1 MQKPFVDA
9 TLSIK
14 RRRWR
19 LLLSCIIL
27 CQLKAIKINLNL
39 FISDR
44 KRWPQLRESVGP
56 MSCRISLRP
65 SETQFSY
72 VIKVSPLRIGIYEF
86 SGKVNF

>member
-1 MQKPFVDA
+1 MQKPFVELDA
-9 TLSIK
+9 SISIK

-44 KRWPQLRESVGP
+44 KHWPQLESRSVDVVSHLT
-56 MSCRISLRP
+56 M

-72 VIKVSPLRIGIYEF
+72 VIKVSPLWIGIYKF
-86 SGKVNF
+86 SER